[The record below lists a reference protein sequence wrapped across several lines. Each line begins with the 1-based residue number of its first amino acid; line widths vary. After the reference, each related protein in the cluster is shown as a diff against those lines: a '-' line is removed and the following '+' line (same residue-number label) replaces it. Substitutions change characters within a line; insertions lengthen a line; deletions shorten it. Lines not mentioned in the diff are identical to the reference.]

1 MYKWKPTSR
10 NIWLFYNRKVSCI
23 VPYTLFFQPKSNQM
37 LGLWIICGNKIL
49 PHFYSGHV
57 YDYWGSKTADP
68 CVIWVVGVYTYR
80 VASYKCF
87 FGMQIFHHIKCS
99 PLEFKI
105 SILCRVYGE
114 IWVIQFTSSILL
126 LKWMHVLLYNH
137 YWKMTKCLYIR
148 IWNIQGAWLT
158 GGKRAWLTGGKKNDM
173 SATHFSA

>member
-57 YDYWGSKTADP
+57 YDYWGSKTADTV
-68 CVIWVVGVYTYR
+68 CNVSCRGIHLQKY
-80 VASYKCF
+80 F

-105 SILCRVYGE
+105 SILCVWWNSRN
-114 IWVIQFTSSILL
+114 SIYILHIVVKVNACVTVQSL
-126 LKWMHVLLYNH
+126 LK
-137 YWKMTKCLYIR
+137 
-148 IWNIQGAWLT
+148 
-158 GGKRAWLTGGKKNDM
+158 NDQM
-173 SATHFSA
+173 SLHMYLEYTRGVANRW

>member
-1 MYKWKPTSR
+1 MYST
-10 NIWLFYNRKVSCI
+10 VH
-23 VPYTLFFQPKSNQM
+23 TFFPAKIKSNVRVVNNMWEQNFTPF
-37 LGLWIICGNKIL
+37 L
-49 PHFYSGHV
+49 FS
-57 YDYWGSKTADP
+57 
-68 CVIWVVGVYTYR
+68 VIWVVGVYTYR

-114 IWVIQFTSSILL
+114 IRVIQFTSSILL

>member
-105 SILCRVYGE
+105 SILSCV
-114 IWVIQFTSSILL
+114 WWNSSNSIYILHIVVKVNACVTVQSL
-126 LKWMHVLLYNH
+126 LK
-137 YWKMTKCLYIR
+137 
-148 IWNIQGAWLT
+148 
-158 GGKRAWLTGGKKNDM
+158 NDQM
-173 SATHFSA
+173 SLHTYLEYTRGVAYRW